1 MKDEEH
7 RLLQDEVKMLRSE
20 ANRLQFFWE
29 NQFNDWVK
37 EKHTLTHEIQA
48 LRQSLNSVEDYYK
61 ESSGLRDQEI
71 EILKSQSETLRQK
84 EKYYIKLT
92 MDKVQT
98 DKQLRDLRERDATF
112 QQNKNLE
119 IMKNL

>member
-29 NQFNDWVK
+29 SQFNDWVK

-71 EILKSQSETLRQK
+71 EILKSESETLKQK

-92 MDKVQT
+92 TDKVQT

>member
-29 NQFNDWVK
+29 SQFNDWVK

-71 EILKSQSETLRQK
+71 EILKSQSETLKQK

-92 MDKVQT
+92 TDKVQT

>member
-29 NQFNDWVK
+29 SQFNDWVK
-37 EKHTLTHEIQA
+37 EKDTLTHEIQA

-92 MDKVQT
+92 TDKVQT

>member
-7 RLLQDEVKMLRSE
+7 RLLQ
-20 ANRLQFFWE
+20 
-29 NQFNDWVK
+29 DWVK

-71 EILKSQSETLRQK
+71 EILKSQSETLKQK

-92 MDKVQT
+92 TDKVQT

>member
-29 NQFNDWVK
+29 SQFNDWVK

-71 EILKSQSETLRQK
+71 EILKSQSDTLKQK

-92 MDKVQT
+92 TDKVQT

>member
-29 NQFNDWVK
+29 SQFNDWVK

-92 MDKVQT
+92 TDKVQT